1 MSRSASALFA
11 YPRLSKW
18 DLALF
23 RVGGPGLGNLLFT
36 WGRAMKYCRDHQAA
50 PIWPTWPQLKI
61 GPWLRAEKDKRAYT
75 DLFEPSD
82 RYVRGLGKLRTL
94 ATLPR
99 IEETSSAAAQPPG
112 PSVVMFEGNGNGFA
126 DLVGAGPYLGEQFA
140 AICRGY
146 APAETDF
153 RTIRVHVRMG
163 DFASVT
169 AEQLARADTPNVRLP
184 LEWYVEKITQ
194 VRDALGGRIPVQVFS
209 DAQAQALAPLMQL
222 GGVETYAGRTA
233 ALDLLSLSRAGILIG
248 SNSTFSQWARFM
260 GAVPTVWFRASQSRW
275 PHFRAEGGLDCE
287 SRMGDGLDPQWVV
300 LAQER
305 IKWQR

>member
-1 MSRSASALFA
+1 MSHAAAPLFA

-36 WGRAMKYCRDHQAA
+36 WGRAMKFCRDHQAA

-82 RYVRGLGKLRTL
+82 RYVRGMRKVRTL
-94 ATLPR
+94 AMLPR
-99 IEETSSAAAQPPG
+99 IGETDTAAAHPPSR
-112 PSVVMFEGNGNGFA
+112 SVVMFEGNGNGFA

-140 AICRGY
+140 AMCRGY
-146 APAETDF
+146 TPAETDF

-163 DFASVT
+163 DFASVSPD
-169 AEQLARADTPNVRLP
+169 QLARADMPNVRLP
-184 LEWYVEKITQ
+184 LEWYVEKIKQ
-194 VRDALGGRIPVQVFS
+194 VRAALGGQVPVQVFS
-209 DAQAQALAPLMQL
+209 DSTPEALRALMDL
-222 GGVETYAGRTA
+222 GGVEACGGQTA
-233 ALDLLSLSRAGILIG
+233 AQDLLTLSRAGILIG

-275 PHFRAEGGLDCE
+275 PHFRADGGLDCE
-287 SRMGDGLDPQWVV
+287 SRMGEGLDPQWIA

-305 IKWQR
+305 MKWQR